1 MPVRDEK
8 TGDELAES
16 ARIRALR
23 LEGARLRDVRSAQD
37 VQLAE
42 LARIL
47 EEKKAEKA
55 FYESR
60 LRERSP

>member
-1 MPVRDEK
+1 MPVRDK
-8 TGDELAES
+8 NTGDELTES

-37 VQLAE
+37 LQLAA